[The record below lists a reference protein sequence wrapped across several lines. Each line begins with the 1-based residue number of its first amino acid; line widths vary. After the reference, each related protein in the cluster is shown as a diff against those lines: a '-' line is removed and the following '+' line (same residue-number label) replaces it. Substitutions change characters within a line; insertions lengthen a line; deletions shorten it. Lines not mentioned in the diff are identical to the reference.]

1 MSSGEDSRA
10 YFDVDPRV
18 AGGTYDASGASIV
31 PMDEYPRY
39 EIAEGVIFCPVF
51 AQNLSLNF
59 VTFPAHSGFPSHTH
73 PEEQISIV
81 REGEIEITIG
91 EVTKVAKPGDVIIFP
106 PDVPHAGRTFDGLC
120 RVIDIF
126 SPPRYGMRQLLAT
139 ANPVRS
145 AEIDRW
151 WRADE

>member
-1 MSSGEDSRA
+1 MLHAAQVGL
-10 YFDVDPRV
+10 
-18 AGGTYDASGASIV
+18 GWWGA
-31 PMDEYPRY
+31 
-39 EIAEGVIFCPVF
+39 
-51 AQNLSLNF
+51 Q
-59 VTFPAHSGFPSHTH
+59 VTKVLQGS
-73 PEEQISIV
+73 EK
-81 REGEIEITIG
+81 IEVTIG
-91 EVTKVAKPGDVIIFP
+91 ELTKLARAGDVIIFP

-145 AEIDRW
+145 AEVDRW

>member
-1 MSSGEDSRA
+1 MSGRDSSEP
-10 YFDVDPRV
+10 YFEIGPIT
-18 AGGTYDASGASIV
+18 AGTHDASGGSIV
-31 PMDEYPRY
+31 PMDEYPKY

-106 PDVPHAGRTFDGLC
+106 SDVPHAGRTFDGLC

-145 AEIDRW
+145 AEVDRW
-151 WRADE
+151 WRAEE

>member
-1 MSSGEDSRA
+1 MSAAEDSRA
-10 YFDVDPRV
+10 YFDIDPRI
-18 AGGTYDASGASIV
+18 AAGTYDESGASIV
-31 PMDEYPRY
+31 HMDDYPRY
-39 EIAEGVIFCPVF
+39 EIAEGVVFCPVF
-51 AQNLSLNF
+51 ANNISLNF

-91 EVTKVAKPGDVIIFP
+91 GVTKMARPGDVIIFP
-106 PDVPHAGRTFDGLC
+106 PDVAHAGRTFDTLC

-126 SPPRYGMRQLLAT
+126 SPPRYGMRELIAN

-145 AEIDRW
+145 AEVDRW
-151 WRADE
+151 WRAGE